1 MKSRQKPIKT
11 TDNMKT
17 LRYFVAFILLSFYSG
32 LSAQDLNKTIL
43 DSIVNQCEKTNSN
56 ALLIYQKGVLVYKN
70 YFDKPVEKIE
80 AMSATKSIV
89 SVAMGILLDK
99 KFIDSLDQPVYT
111 VYPEWKQGNKKL
123 ITIRHL
129 LNHTSGLQNVT
140 NAGVEVEVA
149 PDIIQLA
156 LCAELDDT
164 PGANFAYNNKSSN
177 LLSGIIERTSGL
189 KLDMF
194 LSKHLFDELGITD
207 FEWRTDDKG
216 NPYGM
221 AGLIIYPEDF
231 AKIGLLMLN
240 HGKWNGKQLIS
251 ENRIKEMLTPSE
263 KNKNYGLQW
272 WLTYERQYYAL
283 DDAFFA
289 SIKDKTDEN
298 TLHLAERLKGNY
310 DEMKDIGIQARSI
323 YSMEELK
330 LVGTLMQNINPSS
343 WKIESEGEILNY
355 GAIGYLGQDLIIVPK
370 KNLVVVRMINAEN
383 FKKVPKNP
391 GIQNF
396 QKLVNEL

>member
-1 MKSRQKPIKT
+1 
-11 TDNMKT
+11 MKT

-43 DSIVNQCEKTNSN
+43 DSIVNQCDRTNSN

-80 AMSATKSIV
+80 AMSATKSVV

-140 NAGVEVEVA
+140 NAGIEVEVA
-149 PDIIQLA
+149 TDIVQLA

-164 PGANFAYNNKSSN
+164 PGTNYAYNNKSSN

-189 KLDMF
+189 KLDKF
-194 LSKHLFDELGITD
+194 LSKYLFDDLGITD

-251 ENRIKEMLTPSE
+251 ENRIEELITPSE

-330 LVGTLMQNINPSS
+330 LVGTLMQNIPPSS

-355 GAIGYLGQDLIIVPK
+355 GARGYLGQDLIIVPK
-370 KNLVVVRMINAEN
+370 KDLVVVKMINAEN